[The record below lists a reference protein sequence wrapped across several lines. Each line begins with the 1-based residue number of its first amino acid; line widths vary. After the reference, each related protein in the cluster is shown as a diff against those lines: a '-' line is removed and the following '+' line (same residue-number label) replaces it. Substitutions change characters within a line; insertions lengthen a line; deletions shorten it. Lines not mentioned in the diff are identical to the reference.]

1 MFNFSK
7 QLITVV
13 VSCIF
18 LINFCGGELYAD
30 TITYGSDT
38 GYSSTTTTDSGVSN
52 STTTGKVT
60 IKGRTTERTTKTTTI
75 GTSGTGQIVV
85 TIDNLFTGLDTL
97 VTAYAP
103 TIDIATKELLL
114 KSLGGLVLGVVTG
127 DTEYTVSTFKTAF
140 VDTLVKYGVQVNDDC
155 LDAIDKY
162 IAYYLDDQFE
172 QNDSDT
178 WLSMIYV
185 SLTFVSTILLLI
197 WIRG

>member
-18 LINFCGGELYAD
+18 LTNFCGGELYAD
-30 TITYGSDT
+30 TITYGSNT

-52 STTTGKVT
+52 STTTSKETAKRGA
-60 IKGRTTERTTKTTTI
+60 TETTTI

-85 TIDNLFTGLDTL
+85 TTDNLFTGLDTL

-103 TIDIATKELLL
+103 TIDTATKEVLL

>member
-18 LINFCGGELYAD
+18 LNFCGGELYAD
-30 TITYGSDT
+30 TITYGSNF

-52 STTTGKVT
+52 STTTSKEA
-60 IKGRTTERTTKTTTI
+60 IKRGATETTTI

-85 TIDNLFTGLDTL
+85 TTDNLFTGLDTL

-103 TIDIATKELLL
+103 TIDTATKELLL

-127 DTEYTVSTFKTAF
+127 DTEYTIATFKTAF

-172 QNDSDT
+172 QNDNDI

>member
-1 MFNFSK
+1 MMFNFSK

-18 LINFCGGELYAD
+18 LTNFCGGELYAD
-30 TITYGSDT
+30 TITYGSNT

-52 STTTGKVT
+52 STTTSKETAKRGA
-60 IKGRTTERTTKTTTI
+60 TETTTI

-85 TIDNLFTGLDTL
+85 TTDNLFTGLDTL

-103 TIDIATKELLL
+103 TIDTATKEVLL

>member
-18 LINFCGGELYAD
+18 LNFCGGEFYAD
-30 TITYGSDT
+30 TITYGFDT
-38 GYSSTTTTDSGVSN
+38 GYSSITTTDSGFSN
-52 STTTGKVT
+52 STTTGK
-60 IKGRTTERTTKTTTI
+60 ETTKRGATETTTI

-85 TIDNLFTGLDTL
+85 TTDNLFTGLDTL

-103 TIDIATKELLL
+103 TIDTSTKELLL

-127 DTEYTVSTFKTAF
+127 DTVYSVSTFKTAF

-185 SLTFVSTILLLI
+185 SLTFVSTILLFI